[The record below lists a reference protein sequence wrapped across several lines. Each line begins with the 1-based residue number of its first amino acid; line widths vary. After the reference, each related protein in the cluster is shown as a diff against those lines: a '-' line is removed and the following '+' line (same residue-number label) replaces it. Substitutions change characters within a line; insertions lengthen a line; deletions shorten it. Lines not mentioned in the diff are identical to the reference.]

1 MRLPL
6 SLMNISNSFP
16 QVKSIYDAM
25 KEKGFPN
32 LVNQRCPVNEDR
44 APGEECF
51 DIMIEMLK
59 KEPASTPCIF
69 SDQMGRGRTTL
80 GMIIA
85 CLIKEIQI
93 TTELRWA
100 SM

>member
-1 MRLPL
+1 MRLSL

-59 KEPASTPCIF
+59 KEL
-69 SDQMGRGRTTL
+69 QMFEN
-80 GMIIA
+80 
-85 CLIKEIQI
+85 IKAYSWDPQ
-93 TTELRWA
+93 
-100 SM
+100 S

>member
-1 MRLPL
+1 MLL
-6 SLMNISNSFP
+6 

-51 DIMIEMLK
+51 DIMVEMLK

-93 TTELRWA
+93 TTELR
-100 SM
+100 

>member
-1 MRLPL
+1 
-6 SLMNISNSFP
+6 
-16 QVKSIYDAM
+16 M

-51 DIMIEMLK
+51 DIMVEMLK

-93 TTELRWA
+93 TTELRLA
-100 SM
+100 LIYDKMHTGSVSFQQNGRN